1 MLSTL
6 GNYEVL
12 RRVLDGY
19 DRQEVE
25 PGAFELIVV
34 VDAADPEPGTVDA
47 VIGERPYAVRRITG
61 HRKGLSANRNAG
73 WREAAA
79 PLVLLTDNDT
89 IPVPALVA
97 EHLEWHRRFPE
108 EEAAIAG
115 HVRWARELR
124 ETPFMKWLDRGMQ
137 FNFPAVKG
145 IEANYALLYGAN
157 SSLKRT
163 FIERVG
169 DWDEIYLPYLY
180 DDLDWSYRAE
190 KHGLRVLYNRDA
202 IVDHLRHDAELG
214 FWKEKMRRLAFTER
228 QFTALHPEFEPWFFN
243 LFTWAAQLPEARGRG
258 RHLAWVVP
266 HEFPWLGERVWD
278 SADLYFKQQLAPHFL
293 EAWAEFVERYGNEA
307 VPDPD
312 YAS

>member
-1 MLSTL
+1 
-6 GNYEVL
+6 
-12 RRVLDGY
+12 
-19 DRQEVE
+19 
-25 PGAFELIVV
+25 
-34 VDAADPEPGTVDA
+34 
-47 VIGERPYAVRRITG
+47 
-61 HRKGLSANRNAG
+61 
-73 WREAAA
+73 
-79 PLVLLTDNDT
+79 
-89 IPVPALVA
+89 VPALVA

-157 SSLKRT
+157 SSLKRS

-169 DWDEIYLPYLY
+169 DWDEVYLPYLY

-190 KHGLRVLYNRDA
+190 KHGLRVMYNRAA

-214 FWKEKMRRLAFTER
+214 FWKRKMRRLAFTER
-228 QFTALHPEFEPWFFN
+228 QFTAIHPEFEPWFFN
-243 LFTWAAQLPEARGRG
+243 LFSWAAQLPEAHGRG
-258 RHLAWVVP
+258 RHLAWVVGRD
-266 HEFPWLGERVWD
+266 FPWLGERVWE

-293 EAWAEFVERYGNEA
+293 DAWEEFVGLYGEEA

-312 YAS
+312 YVPS